1 MMRIKRVGITSNCC
15 TRLYDFVCIFECC
28 LPAVIIACGPVT
40 DTTKSALDGPV
51 AIAPCAG
58 GGGGGVILGSATA
71 RKQTLVNES

>member
-1 MMRIKRVGITSNCC
+1 MLVSLPTVALVSMI
-15 TRLYDFVCIFECC
+15 LLFECC
-28 LPAVIIACGPVT
+28 LPAVIIACGPVI

-51 AIAPCAG
+51 AFAPCAG